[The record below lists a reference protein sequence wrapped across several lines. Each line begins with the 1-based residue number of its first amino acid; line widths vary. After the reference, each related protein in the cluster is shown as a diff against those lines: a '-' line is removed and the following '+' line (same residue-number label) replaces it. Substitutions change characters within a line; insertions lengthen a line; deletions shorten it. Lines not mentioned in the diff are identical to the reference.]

1 MKTLAIDDKNN
12 LIFESDFQLKDGAD
26 ALSQD
31 IKNLLMMFKGEYPF
45 NTSKGISYY
54 DLASQNNKQRIEN
67 AILERLKQDKRVKS
81 ITNLQIDFAKGEMQM
96 SCEINSSVGVINV

>member
-1 MKTLAIDDKNN
+1 MKTLALDEKNN
-12 LIFESDFQLKDGAD
+12 LIFESDFQVKDGAE
-26 ALSQD
+26 ALTQD

-54 DLASQNNKQRIEN
+54 DLASLNNKQRIEN

-81 ITNLQIDFAKGEMQM
+81 ITNLQIDFKNGEMRM

>member
-1 MKTLAIDDKNN
+1 MKTLALDEKNN
-12 LIFESDFQLKDGAD
+12 LIFESDFQVKDGAE
-26 ALSQD
+26 ALTQD

-54 DLASQNNKQRIEN
+54 ELASQNNKQRIEN

-81 ITNLQIDFAKGEMQM
+81 ITNLQIDFKKGEMQM